1 MQRDKFYWLNEKS
14 RKFLSRGY
22 LSEGQTAEE
31 RIRQIS
37 DRAQEILGIE
47 GFSDKFY
54 DYMARGFYSLSTPVW
69 VNFGNKKGLPVS
81 CFGSYVDDEMNSIL
95 GKVAE
100 VGTMSKMGGG
110 TSGYFGALRPR
121 GAKISAGGESSGPVH
136 FMELFDKVASVVSQG
151 SSRRGSFAAYLPVE
165 HPDVGEFLKIRAE
178 GNPIQEM
185 SFGVTISDAWMRAMI
200 DGDKDKRKI
209 WSEILKKRAET
220 GYPYLFFSDTVN
232 NNAPEVYKEAG
243 KRINASNL
251 CVAGD
256 TKIEIDADGDKKTIR
271 IRDLDFYLKNFVS
284 VKVLSNIAGT
294 KTYREITDFAQ
305 TGESTEIVEIETPC
319 GKKIKCTPEHQIF
332 TKNRG
337 YVKAKDLVEEDILD
351 IL

>member
-22 LSEGQTAEE
+22 LSEEQTAEE
-31 RIRQIS
+31 RIKQIS
-37 DRAQEILGIE
+37 NRAQDILGIE

-165 HPDVGEFLKIRAE
+165 HPDVGEFLKIKAE
-178 GNPIQEM
+178 GNAIQEM

-200 DGDKDKRKI
+200 DGDKDKRKV
-209 WSEILKKRAET
+209 WSEILKKRSET

-232 NNAPEVYKEAG
+232 NNAPEVYKETG
-243 KRINASNL
+243 RTIVASNL
-251 CVAGD
+251 CVVGD
-256 TKIEIDADGDKKTIR
+256 TEIEILVDSERKKVR
-271 IRDLDFYLKNFVS
+271 IRDLGFYLSHFNEVS
-284 VKVLSNIAGT
+284 VMSNKDGT
-294 KTYREITDFAQ
+294 QGFHKITDYAQ
-305 TGESTEIVEIETPC
+305 TGESKEIIEIETED
-319 GKKIKCTPEHQIF
+319 GKVLKCTPEHKIF

-337 YVKAKDLVEEDILD
+337 YVEAQYLEEEDILD
-351 IL
+351 II